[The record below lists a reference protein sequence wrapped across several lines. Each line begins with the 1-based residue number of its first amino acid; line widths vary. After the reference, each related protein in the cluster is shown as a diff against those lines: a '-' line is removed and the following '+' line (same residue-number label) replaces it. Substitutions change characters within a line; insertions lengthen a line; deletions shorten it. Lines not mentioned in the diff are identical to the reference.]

1 MTGKGREDGA
11 RQIPFVTSITNM
23 ADRKAFEM
31 FFATVPQILKRW
43 KRALTKP
50 ASRPEITDSFDKG
63 RILENRDIQ
72 FPSARTMRNG
82 FRDRETKKNSI
93 MIRKR
98 TWNNRTGRHKMKPDR
113 REANEVDTG
122 GQGAIGS

>member
-1 MTGKGREDGA
+1 
-11 RQIPFVTSITNM
+11 M

-50 ASRPEITDSFDKG
+50 ASRPEITDCFDKG

-93 MIRKR
+93 RSEKGHGTI
-98 TWNNRTGRHKMKPDR
+98 
-113 REANEVDTG
+113 EQEDTR
-122 GQGAIGS
+122 